1 MFSNKLLKTIFYTSF
16 AGLFLAGTGF
26 AQDRLSVSGSQQ
38 TTQES
43 NEDSLLRLPGS
54 GGLKQ
59 DNEVAQLQT
68 GDKLVPGGGLLMSFD
83 RNGDGLIDTME
94 LEYGITEAF
103 KAADANNSGDLTPL
117 EQIRWAENLPTY
129 DASLANPVRF
139 DPNLNRRVSASEFT
153 AVIRQLAN
161 GLSDEETGQLLVA
174 SLKRAD

>member
-68 GDKLVPGGGLLMSFD
+68 GDKLVRGRS
-83 RNGDGLIDTME
+83 
-94 LEYGITEAF
+94 
-103 KAADANNSGDLTPL
+103 
-117 EQIRWAENLPTY
+117 
-129 DASLANPVRF
+129 
-139 DPNLNRRVSASEFT
+139 
-153 AVIRQLAN
+153 
-161 GLSDEETGQLLVA
+161 
-174 SLKRAD
+174 